1 MKQDNWKRLARAA
14 RQAPAAAP
22 AEMPFGF
29 DRCVMAEWRTQ
40 RDDSEALPWTFLLR
54 GALACSA
61 LIMIL
66 SVAMNYQELQER
78 EPGPIAIADSVI
90 QTRMLP

>member
-14 RQAPAAAP
+14 RQAPAGAP

-29 DRCVMAEWRTQ
+29 DTRVMEDWRIH
-40 RDDSEALPWTFLLR
+40 RDDSESHPWTFLLR
-54 GALACSA
+54 GALVCSG

-66 SVAMNYQELQER
+66 SVAMNYQSLQER
-78 EPGPIAIADSVI
+78 EPGPVAITDSVI
-90 QTRMLP
+90 QTSMLP